1 MEVMQHFAEGKS
13 GRFSL
18 ESSTTPWELA
28 MNCPAKCPSM
38 GIGRL
43 TASGRQ
49 EHLQPPYR
57 RELAAKPHD
66 PF

>member
-1 MEVMQHFAEGKS
+1 M
-13 GRFSL
+13 
-18 ESSTTPWELA
+18 ESSTTPWNLA

-57 RELAAKPHD
+57 RELAAKPHN